1 MSSSGPTFRR
11 AESPGLTGISVQ
23 GYKSLIDRV
32 EVELRPFTVLAGANS
47 SGKSSVIQPLLLLK
61 QTLEASYDP
70 GPLRIDGPNVEF
82 TAVEQFFSR
91 VGKKRSA
98 TATELVIGL
107 ESEGQKVET
116 TFKRPSKG
124 GALQVT
130 QMSGSVDGIPY
141 TLRPGMVDNEVAD
154 QLPEDVRDIYD
165 TFAQRG
171 DYRFVVQR
179 NRAFLSPAIVRVE
192 EGKSGLTITGP
203 AFNPTEL
210 TEDFDRL
217 IRALIHIPGLRGNPE
232 RLYPVTAVGPVFPGQ
247 FQTYVASIMAQWQAT
262 GADDRI
268 QAVGDDLL
276 RLGLTWRVRAV
287 PVSDTQVEIQVGRL
301 PHAAQGGAWD
311 LVSIADVGFGVSQV
325 LPILVALRAARRGQV
340 IYIEQPEIHL
350 HPKAQVELARIV
362 GEAVRRG
369 VRVVVETHSDLF
381 LVAVQTLVANEELGS
396 DAVKLHWFSRRATGE
411 TDVASADLDEAGTF
425 GNWPEDFA
433 EVQLEAKDAYLSAA
447 EPKLRLFDDVA

>member
-1 MSSSGPTFRR
+1 
-11 AESPGLTGISVQ
+11 VQ

-32 EVELRPFTVLAGANS
+32 DVELRPFTVLAGANS
-47 SGKSSVIQPLLLLK
+47 SGKSSVMQPLLLLK

-91 VGKKRSA
+91 IGKKRSA

-107 ESEGQKVET
+107 ESRDEAVET
-116 TFKRPSKG
+116 TFKRASKG
-124 GALQVT
+124 GVLQVAE
-130 QMSGSVDGIPY
+130 MSGRIGGKDY
-141 TLRPGMVDNEVAD
+141 TLRPNMVGQEVAD
-154 QLPEDVRDIYD
+154 QLPDDVRDLYGP
-165 TFAQRG
+165 FARRG
-171 DYRFVVQR
+171 DFRFAVRR
-179 NRAFLSPAIVRVE
+179 NRSFLIPALVRAE
-192 EGKSGLTITGP
+192 AGAAAP
-203 AFNPTEL
+203 AVGGSLLDATQL

-217 IRALIHIPGLRGNPE
+217 LRALIHIPGLRGNPE
-232 RLYPVTAVGPVFPGQ
+232 RLYPVTAVGAVFPGQ
-247 FQTYVASIMAQWQAT
+247 FQTYVASIMAQWQNAN
-262 GADDRI
+262 GADRI
-268 QAVGDDLL
+268 QALGEDLQ

-325 LPILVALRAARRGQV
+325 LPILVALRAARRGQM

-350 HPKAQVELARIV
+350 HPRAQVELARIV

-381 LVAVQTLVANEELGS
+381 LVTVQTLVANDELDPG
-396 DAVKLHWFSRRATGE
+396 AVKLHWFTRRSTGE
-411 TDVASADLDEAGTF
+411 TDIASADVDDAGTF
-425 GNWPEDFA
+425 GSWPEDFA
-433 EVQLEAKDAYLSAA
+433 EVQLETKDAYLSAA
-447 EPKLRLFDDVA
+447 EPKMRLFDDVA